1 MLFTR
6 LRTAG
11 MEPVLFLDSP
21 DPYGSVPACAASHQA
36 DLTSC
41 EPGVLRN
48 TERAVRTVALSI
60 ADDMSV
66 GLIDPHVWLCVN
78 ATPDGEVDT
87 TRCPVVIGDILVY
100 RDSHHL
106 SNTFVEWF
114 APILASELVDWFTAQ
129 SNLS

>member
-1 MLFTR
+1 MSETAKLTR
-6 LRTAG
+6 
-11 MEPVLFLDSP
+11 
-21 DPYGSVPACAASHQA
+21 GSIRGHLVGQTLPMIFGVAA
-36 DLTSC
+36 
-41 EPGVLRN
+41 
-48 TERAVRTVALSI
+48 I
-60 ADDMSV
+60 MSV

-78 ATPDGEVDT
+78 ATPDGEVVT